1 MPYLT
6 KNNKNILFIRVP
18 RNGSASLSVSFE
30 QNGWEHVCRPNSN
43 ADIKR
48 RLVIKYAS
56 FSEHI
61 RKIKKNNLSI
71 DDIQYIFTVLR
82 DPVER
87 VESFFRMMIGRGPN
101 SETSKNPGSYKGGFT
116 INEMYP
122 DGPDTTLIPIDTWWY
137 QFKDR
142 ILEGLWTKSQAPL
155 VNGLLTWDHCGGHT
169 NINKDIFLYKKE
181 TYKNIYTTLSNRL
194 NINLPVV
201 HIHAPP
207 TESLYNYC
215 FSDKVKKEIQNY
227 YIKDYELID
236 KLTRER
242 GFS

>member
-30 QNGWEHVCRPNSN
+30 RNGWEHVCRPNSN
-43 ADIKR
+43 ADIKH

-61 RKIKKNNLSI
+61 HKIKKNNLSI
-71 DDIQYIFTVLR
+71 NDIQYIFTVLR

-101 SETSKNPGSYKGGFT
+101 RETSKNPGSYKGGFT

-142 ILEGLWTKSQAPL
+142 ILEGLWTKPQAPL
-155 VNGLLTWDHCGGHT
+155 VNGLLTWDHCGEHT

-181 TYKNIYTTLSNRL
+181 PLSFK
-194 NINLPVV
+194 INSIVETIL
-201 HIHAPP
+201 
-207 TESLYNYC
+207 EKSLSFAFRSTAVIVYSKLYSNSYEIKISE
-215 FSDKVKKEIQNY
+215 FSVFDSYSQF
-227 YIKDYELID
+227 EL
-236 KLTRER
+236 
-242 GFS
+242 FSKILE